1 MRLAVRMVSA
11 SHTIEVEAKG
21 SDTVGDIKRRI
32 ERQEGIPLDCQQLIF
47 AGKKLEDQH
56 TADDYNLERL
66 SRPLYLV
73 TQEMPP
79 GGGRG
84 PEHGR
89 ALPTQRQLPP
99 RAALRPQGPVLLG
112 PWPPQQGHVGFKQA
126 AAQVV
131 EEAAD
136 APSPDCRLFEASFPE
151 LYRLS
156 RRLSSQ
162 LGLDWR

>member
-11 SHTIEVEAKG
+11 ARTIEVEAKG

-47 AGKKLEDQH
+47 AGKKLDDQH

-73 TQEMPP
+73 TQEVPP
-79 GGGRG
+79 RGGLG

-89 ALPTQRQLPP
+89 AALLQRQPPP

-112 PWPPQQGHVGFKQA
+112 PWPPQQGRVAVKQA

-136 APSPDCRLFEASFPE
+136 APSADCKLFETSFPE
-151 LYRLS
+151 LYKLS
-156 RRLSSQ
+156 RHLSSR